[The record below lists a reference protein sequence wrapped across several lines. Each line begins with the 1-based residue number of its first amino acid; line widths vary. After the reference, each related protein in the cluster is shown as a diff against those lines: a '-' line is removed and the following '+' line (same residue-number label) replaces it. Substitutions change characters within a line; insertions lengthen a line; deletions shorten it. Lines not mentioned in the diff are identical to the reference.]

1 MTLRD
6 ACRMAA
12 EKNREE
18 ESRGSARRFVVVAD
32 PVGSWDGRYQLVPRR
47 IEVKGERPLTARP

>member
-1 MTLRD
+1 
-6 ACRMAA
+6 MAA

-18 ESRGSARRFVVVAD
+18 ESRGSAQRFVVVAD

-47 IEVKGERPLTARP
+47 IEVKGERPLAARR

>member
-6 ACRMAA
+6 ACEKAA

-18 ESRGSARRFVVVAD
+18 ESRGTTKRFVVVAD
-32 PVGSWDGRYQLVPRR
+32 PVGSWDGRYQLVPRE
-47 IEVKGERPLTARP
+47 IELTGERSAAAR